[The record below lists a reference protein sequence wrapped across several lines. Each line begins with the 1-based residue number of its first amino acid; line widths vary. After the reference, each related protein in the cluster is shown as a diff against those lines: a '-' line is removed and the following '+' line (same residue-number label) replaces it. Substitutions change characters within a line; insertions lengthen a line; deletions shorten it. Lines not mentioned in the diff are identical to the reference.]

1 MGHRSALSLQ
11 HDLCDYQSGRLAFMI
26 LRQRFTAR
34 VILNFLGR
42 RSRLMRRS
50 DHVYIMRSLAY
61 NIAYWNLHER
71 ALEEREGN
79 LYEVRSGDRVAF
91 IHFSGIVLDDLNS
104 LCNYIAR
111 NPFGDGACKQRY
123 TLSSRPDLSATFMR
137 YKQLLL
143 AADFE
148 SFSRPSYAYARYDDG
163 EPISDLERSLYR
175 TSESWRSKEVDPFR
189 TGSGSFRDACRR
201 AGVRTGMVRHVKRPP
216 EVSHGKN
223 SGYRRLIEFFLQC
236 CLLILGPQNYLQF
249 AKYMRHQFLPSNHG
263 FLLTDESEASSGNS
277 AKLASLAP
285 RCTPVLPKQS
295 RIEKSL

>member
-1 MGHRSALSLQ
+1 
-11 HDLCDYQSGRLAFMI
+11 MI

-50 DHVYIMRSLAY
+50 DHVYIMRSLTY

-123 TLSSRPDLSATFMR
+123 TLSS
-137 YKQLLL
+137 
-143 AADFE
+143 
-148 SFSRPSYAYARYDDG
+148 
-163 EPISDLERSLYR
+163 
-175 TSESWRSKEVDPFR
+175 
-189 TGSGSFRDACRR
+189 
-201 AGVRTGMVRHVKRPP
+201 
-216 EVSHGKN
+216 
-223 SGYRRLIEFFLQC
+223 
-236 CLLILGPQNYLQF
+236 
-249 AKYMRHQFLPSNHG
+249 
-263 FLLTDESEASSGNS
+263 
-277 AKLASLAP
+277 
-285 RCTPVLPKQS
+285 
-295 RIEKSL
+295 